1 MEHYTIKV
9 EITLINTEREFAMTK
24 ISLDELMSQAQVDK
38 ANTEIAE
45 KLEEK
50 FEVLDEASRKKVD
63 TIKEKINL
71 RDSQL
76 SSMFGANAQKSLAG
90 FSETILSQV
99 RAHDLGEVGNLMTDL
114 VVNVENFDANF
125 DNKGLLAKIPFIN
138 KAKKSID
145 KYLARYDVVEK
156 QIDKIEAKL
165 ETSRMEMLKDISM
178 YDKLYDENL
187 KYFEELQ
194 LYIVAGE
201 EVIKDMRDNQL
212 PALLKEAEAKEDSMA
227 LQVVNDFKE
236 SIDRF
241 EKRIFDL
248 KTSKTLAIQ
257 TAPQIKLI
265 QNNDKL
271 LVDKVTDAINNV
283 IPLWKSQV
291 VIALGME
298 KQRRVL
304 ELERQVSDTANELL
318 RKNADKLRHNSV
330 EIAEEAE
337 RSIVDID
344 TVKHVNQQLIE
355 TIRETMAIHEN
366 AKKARTEAE
375 KELFT
380 VENELKTAIAETIY
394 QDNRGERRD
403 VTPQA

>member
-1 MEHYTIKV
+1 M
-9 EITLINTEREFAMTK
+9 ITKEREIAMTK

-45 KLEEK
+45 NLEEK

-63 TIKEKINL
+63 SIKEKINL

-114 VVNVENFDANF
+114 VVNVENFDADF

-138 KAKKSID
+138 KAKKSIE
-145 KYLARYDVVEK
+145 KYLARYDIVEK

-201 EVIKDMRDNQL
+201 EVVKDMRDNQL

-298 KQRRVL
+298 KQKRVL

-318 RKNADKLRHNSV
+318 RKNADKLRQNSV

-366 AKKARTEAE
+366 AKTARIEAE
-375 KELFT
+375 KELIT

-394 QDNRGERRD
+394 QDTRSERRD

>member
-1 MEHYTIKV
+1 
-9 EITLINTEREFAMTK
+9 MTK

-45 KLEEK
+45 NLDEK
-50 FEVLDEASRKKVD
+50 FEILDEASRKKVD
-63 TIKEKINL
+63 SIKEKINL

-114 VVNVENFDANF
+114 VVNVENFDADF

-138 KAKKSID
+138 KAKKSIE
-145 KYLARYDVVEK
+145 KYLARYDIVEK

-201 EVIKDMRDNQL
+201 EVVKDMRDNQL

-298 KQRRVL
+298 KQKRVL

-318 RKNADKLRHNSV
+318 RKNADKLRQNSV

-366 AKKARTEAE
+366 AKTARIEAE
-375 KELFT
+375 KELIT

-394 QDNRGERRD
+394 QDTRSERRD

>member
-45 KLEEK
+45 NLEEK

-318 RKNADKLRHNSV
+318 RKNADKLRQNSV

-366 AKKARTEAE
+366 AKTARTEAE
-375 KELFT
+375 KELIT

>member
-1 MEHYTIKV
+1 
-9 EITLINTEREFAMTK
+9 MTK

-45 KLEEK
+45 NLEEK

-63 TIKEKINL
+63 SIKEKINL

-114 VVNVENFDANF
+114 VVNVENFDADF

-138 KAKKSID
+138 KAKKSIE
-145 KYLARYDVVEK
+145 KYLARYDIVEK

-201 EVIKDMRDNQL
+201 EVVKDMRDNQL

-298 KQRRVL
+298 KQKRVL

-318 RKNADKLRHNSV
+318 RKNADKLRQNSV

-366 AKKARTEAE
+366 AKTARIEAE
-375 KELFT
+375 KELIT

-394 QDNRGERRD
+394 QDTRGERRD
-403 VTPQA
+403 VTP

>member
-1 MEHYTIKV
+1 M
-9 EITLINTEREFAMTK
+9 ITKEREIAMTK

-45 KLEEK
+45 NLEEK
-50 FEVLDEASRKKVD
+50 FEVLDEVSRKKVD
-63 TIKEKINL
+63 SIKEKINL

-114 VVNVENFDANF
+114 VVNVENFDADF

-138 KAKKSID
+138 KAKKSIE
-145 KYLARYDVVEK
+145 KYLARYDIVEK

-201 EVIKDMRDNQL
+201 EVVKDMRDNQL

-298 KQRRVL
+298 KQKRVL

-318 RKNADKLRHNSV
+318 RKNADKLRQNSV

-366 AKKARTEAE
+366 AKTARIEAE
-375 KELFT
+375 KELIT

-394 QDNRGERRD
+394 QDTRGERRD
-403 VTPQA
+403 VTP

>member
-1 MEHYTIKV
+1 
-9 EITLINTEREFAMTK
+9 MTK

-45 KLEEK
+45 NLEEK
-50 FEVLDEASRKKVD
+50 FEVLDEVSRKKVD
-63 TIKEKINL
+63 SIKEKINL

-114 VVNVENFDANF
+114 VVNVENFDADF

-138 KAKKSID
+138 KAKKSIE
-145 KYLARYDVVEK
+145 KYLARYDIVEK

-201 EVIKDMRDNQL
+201 EVVKDMRDNQL

-298 KQRRVL
+298 KQKRVL

-318 RKNADKLRHNSV
+318 RKNADKLRQNSV

-366 AKKARTEAE
+366 AKTARIEAE
-375 KELFT
+375 KELIT

-394 QDNRGERRD
+394 QDTRGERRD
-403 VTPQA
+403 VTPPA

>member
-1 MEHYTIKV
+1 
-9 EITLINTEREFAMTK
+9 MTK
-24 ISLDELMSQAQVDK
+24 ISLDELMSQAQVDRV
-38 ANTEIAE
+38 NTEIAE
-45 KLEEK
+45 NLEEK

-63 TIKEKINL
+63 SIKEKINL

-114 VVNVENFDANF
+114 VVNVENFDADF

-138 KAKKSID
+138 KAKKSIE
-145 KYLARYDVVEK
+145 KYLARYDIVEK

-298 KQRRVL
+298 KQKRVL

-318 RKNADKLRHNSV
+318 RKNADKLRQNSV

-366 AKKARTEAE
+366 AKTARTEAE
-375 KELFT
+375 KELIT

-403 VTPQA
+403 VTPPA

>member
-1 MEHYTIKV
+1 
-9 EITLINTEREFAMTK
+9 MTK
-24 ISLDELMSQAQVDK
+24 ISLDELMSQAEVDK
-38 ANTEIAE
+38 VNTEIAE
-45 KLEEK
+45 NLEEK

-63 TIKEKINL
+63 SIKEKINL

-76 SSMFGANAQKSLAG
+76 SSMFGSNAQKSLAG

-114 VVNVENFDANF
+114 VVNVENFDADF
-125 DNKGLLAKIPFIN
+125 DNKGFLAKIPFIN
-138 KAKKSID
+138 KAKKSIE
-145 KYLARYDVVEK
+145 KYLARYDIVEK

-201 EVIKDMRDNQL
+201 EVIRDMRDNQL

-271 LVDKVTDAINNV
+271 LVDKVTDSINNV

-298 KQRRVL
+298 KQKRVL

-318 RKNADKLRHNSV
+318 RKNADKLRQNSV

-366 AKKARTEAE
+366 AKTARIEAE
-375 KELFT
+375 EELIT

-394 QDNRGERRD
+394 QNTRGERRD
-403 VTPQA
+403 VTPKA

>member
-1 MEHYTIKV
+1 M
-9 EITLINTEREFAMTK
+9 ITKEREIAMTK

-45 KLEEK
+45 NLEEK

-63 TIKEKINL
+63 SIKEKINL

-114 VVNVENFDANF
+114 VVNVENFDADF

-138 KAKKSID
+138 KAKKSIE
-145 KYLARYDVVEK
+145 KYLARYDIVEK

-201 EVIKDMRDNQL
+201 EVVKDMRDNQL

-298 KQRRVL
+298 KQKRVL

-318 RKNADKLRHNSV
+318 RKNADKLRQNSV

-366 AKKARTEAE
+366 AKAARIEAE
-375 KELFT
+375 KELIT

-394 QDNRGERRD
+394 QDTRGERRD

>member
-1 MEHYTIKV
+1 
-9 EITLINTEREFAMTK
+9 MTK

-45 KLEEK
+45 NLEEK

-63 TIKEKINL
+63 SIKEKINL

-114 VVNVENFDANF
+114 VVNVENFDADF

-138 KAKKSID
+138 KAKKSIE
-145 KYLARYDVVEK
+145 KYLARYDIVEK

-201 EVIKDMRDNQL
+201 EVVKDMRDNQL

-298 KQRRVL
+298 KQKRVL

-318 RKNADKLRHNSV
+318 RKNADKLRQNSV

-355 TIRETMAIHEN
+355 TIRKTMAIHEN
-366 AKKARTEAE
+366 AKTARIEAE
-375 KELFT
+375 KELIT

-394 QDNRGERRD
+394 QDTRSERRD

>member
-1 MEHYTIKV
+1 
-9 EITLINTEREFAMTK
+9 MTK

-38 ANTEIAE
+38 VNTEIVE
-45 KLEEK
+45 NLEEK

-63 TIKEKINL
+63 SIKEKINL

-114 VVNVENFDANF
+114 VVNVENFDADF

-138 KAKKSID
+138 KAKKSIE
-145 KYLARYDVVEK
+145 KYLARYDIVEK

-298 KQRRVL
+298 KQKRVL

-318 RKNADKLRHNSV
+318 RKNADKLRQNSV

-366 AKKARTEAE
+366 AKTARIEAE
-375 KELFT
+375 KELIT

-394 QDNRGERRD
+394 QDTRGERRD
-403 VTPQA
+403 VTPPA

>member
-1 MEHYTIKV
+1 M
-9 EITLINTEREFAMTK
+9 ITKEREIAMTK

-45 KLEEK
+45 NLEEK
-50 FEVLDEASRKKVD
+50 FEVLDEVSRKKVD
-63 TIKEKINL
+63 SIKEKINL

-114 VVNVENFDANF
+114 VVNVENFDADF

-138 KAKKSID
+138 KTKKSIE
-145 KYLARYDVVEK
+145 KYLARYDIVEK

-201 EVIKDMRDNQL
+201 EVVKDMRDNQL

-298 KQRRVL
+298 KQKRVL

-318 RKNADKLRHNSV
+318 RKNADKLRQNSV

-366 AKKARTEAE
+366 AKTARIEAE
-375 KELFT
+375 KELIT

-394 QDNRGERRD
+394 QDTRGERRD
-403 VTPQA
+403 VTP

>member
-1 MEHYTIKV
+1 
-9 EITLINTEREFAMTK
+9 MTK

-45 KLEEK
+45 NLEEK

-63 TIKEKINL
+63 SIKEKINL

-114 VVNVENFDANF
+114 VVNVENFDADF
-125 DNKGLLAKIPFIN
+125 DNKGLLAKLPFIN
-138 KAKKSID
+138 KAKKSIE
-145 KYLARYDVVEK
+145 KYLARYDIVEK

-201 EVIKDMRDNQL
+201 EVVKDMRDNQL

-298 KQRRVL
+298 KQKRVL

-318 RKNADKLRHNSV
+318 RKNADKLRQNSV

-366 AKKARTEAE
+366 AKTARIEAE
-375 KELFT
+375 IELIT

-394 QDNRGERRD
+394 QDTRGERRD

>member
-1 MEHYTIKV
+1 MITI
-9 EITLINTEREFAMTK
+9 EREIAMTK

-45 KLEEK
+45 NLDEK
-50 FEVLDEASRKKVD
+50 FEILDEASRKKVD
-63 TIKEKINL
+63 SIKEKINL

-114 VVNVENFDANF
+114 VVNVENFDADF

-138 KAKKSID
+138 KAKKSIE
-145 KYLARYDVVEK
+145 KYLARYDIVEK

-201 EVIKDMRDNQL
+201 EVVKDMCDNQL

-298 KQRRVL
+298 KQKRVL

-318 RKNADKLRHNSV
+318 RKNADKLRQNSV
-330 EIAEEAE
+330 EIAEETE

-366 AKKARTEAE
+366 AKTARIEAE
-375 KELFT
+375 KELIT

-394 QDNRGERRD
+394 QDTRGESRD
-403 VTPQA
+403 VTP

>member
-1 MEHYTIKV
+1 
-9 EITLINTEREFAMTK
+9 MTK
-24 ISLDELMSQAQVDK
+24 ISLDELMSQAQVDRV
-38 ANTEIAE
+38 NTEIAE
-45 KLEEK
+45 NLEEK

-63 TIKEKINL
+63 SIKEKINL

-114 VVNVENFDANF
+114 VVNVENFDADF

-138 KAKKSID
+138 KAKKSIE
-145 KYLARYDVVEK
+145 KYLARYDIVEK

-298 KQRRVL
+298 KQKRVL

-318 RKNADKLRHNSV
+318 RKNADKLRQNSV

-366 AKKARTEAE
+366 AKTARTEAE
-375 KELFT
+375 KELIT

>member
-1 MEHYTIKV
+1 MITI
-9 EITLINTEREFAMTK
+9 EREIAMTK

-45 KLEEK
+45 NLDEK
-50 FEVLDEASRKKVD
+50 FEILDEASRKKVD
-63 TIKEKINL
+63 SIKEKINL

-76 SSMFGANAQKSLAG
+76 SSMFGANAQKCLAG
-90 FSETILSQV
+90 FSETILGQV

-114 VVNVENFDANF
+114 VVNVENFDADF

-138 KAKKSID
+138 KAKKSIE
-145 KYLARYDVVEK
+145 KYLARYDIVEK

-201 EVIKDMRDNQL
+201 EVVKDMRDNQL

-248 KTSKTLAIQ
+248 ETSKTLAIQ

-298 KQRRVL
+298 KQKRVL

-318 RKNADKLRHNSV
+318 RKNADKLRQNSV

-366 AKKARTEAE
+366 AKTARIEAE
-375 KELFT
+375 KELIT

-394 QDNRGERRD
+394 QDTRSERRD

>member
-1 MEHYTIKV
+1 
-9 EITLINTEREFAMTK
+9 MTK

-45 KLEEK
+45 NLEEK
-50 FEVLDEASRKKVD
+50 FEVLDEVSRKKVD
-63 TIKEKINL
+63 SIKEKINL

-114 VVNVENFDANF
+114 VVNVENFDADF

-138 KAKKSID
+138 KAKKSIE
-145 KYLARYDVVEK
+145 KYLARYDIVEK

-201 EVIKDMRDNQL
+201 EVVKDMRDNQL

-298 KQRRVL
+298 KQKRVL

-318 RKNADKLRHNSV
+318 RNNADKLRQNSV

-366 AKKARTEAE
+366 AKTARIEAE
-375 KELFT
+375 KELIT

-394 QDNRGERRD
+394 QDTRGERRD

>member
-1 MEHYTIKV
+1 
-9 EITLINTEREFAMTK
+9 MTK

-45 KLEEK
+45 NLDEK
-50 FEVLDEASRKKVD
+50 FEILDEASRKKVD
-63 TIKEKINL
+63 SIKEKINL

-114 VVNVENFDANF
+114 VVNVENFDADF

-138 KAKKSID
+138 KAKKSIE
-145 KYLARYDVVEK
+145 KYLARYDIVEK

-201 EVIKDMRDNQL
+201 EVVKDMCDNQL

-298 KQRRVL
+298 KQKRVL

-318 RKNADKLRHNSV
+318 RKNADKLRQNSV
-330 EIAEEAE
+330 EIAEETE

-366 AKKARTEAE
+366 AKTARIEAE
-375 KELFT
+375 KELIT

-394 QDNRGERRD
+394 QDTRGESRD
-403 VTPQA
+403 VTP

>member
-1 MEHYTIKV
+1 M
-9 EITLINTEREFAMTK
+9 ITKEREIAMTK

-45 KLEEK
+45 NLEEK

-63 TIKEKINL
+63 SIKEKINL

-114 VVNVENFDANF
+114 VVNVENFDADF

-138 KAKKSID
+138 KAKKSIE
-145 KYLARYDVVEK
+145 KYLARYDIVEK

-201 EVIKDMRDNQL
+201 EVVKDMRDNQL

-298 KQRRVL
+298 KQKRVL

-318 RKNADKLRHNSV
+318 RKNADKLRQNSV

-366 AKKARTEAE
+366 AKTARIEAE
-375 KELFT
+375 KELIT

-394 QDNRGERRD
+394 QDTRGERRD
-403 VTPQA
+403 VTP

>member
-1 MEHYTIKV
+1 
-9 EITLINTEREFAMTK
+9 MTK

-45 KLEEK
+45 NLEEK

-63 TIKEKINL
+63 SIKEKINL

-114 VVNVENFDANF
+114 VVNVQNFDADF

-138 KAKKSID
+138 KAKKSIE
-145 KYLARYDVVEK
+145 KYLARYDIVEK

-201 EVIKDMRDNQL
+201 EVVKDMRDNQL

-298 KQRRVL
+298 KQKRVL

-318 RKNADKLRHNSV
+318 RKNADKLRQNSV

-366 AKKARTEAE
+366 AKTARIEAE
-375 KELFT
+375 KELIT

-394 QDNRGERRD
+394 QDTRSERRD

>member
-1 MEHYTIKV
+1 M
-9 EITLINTEREFAMTK
+9 ITKEREIAMTK

-45 KLEEK
+45 NLEEK
-50 FEVLDEASRKKVD
+50 FEVLDEVSRKKVD
-63 TIKEKINL
+63 SIKEKINL

-114 VVNVENFDANF
+114 VVNVENFDADF

-138 KAKKSID
+138 KAKKSIE
-145 KYLARYDVVEK
+145 KYLARYDIVEK

-201 EVIKDMRDNQL
+201 EVVKDMRDNQL

-298 KQRRVL
+298 KQKRVL

-318 RKNADKLRHNSV
+318 RKNADKLRQNSV
-330 EIAEEAE
+330 EIAKEAE

-366 AKKARTEAE
+366 AKTARIEAE
-375 KELFT
+375 KELIT

-394 QDNRGERRD
+394 QDTRGERRD
-403 VTPQA
+403 VTPPA

>member
-1 MEHYTIKV
+1 
-9 EITLINTEREFAMTK
+9 MTK
-24 ISLDELMSQAQVDK
+24 VSLDELMSQAQVDN
-38 ANTEIAE
+38 ANTEITE
-45 KLEEK
+45 NLEEK
-50 FEVLDEASRKKVD
+50 FEILDEVSRKKVD
-63 TIKEKINL
+63 SIKEKINL

-99 RAHDLGEVGNLMTDL
+99 RAHDLGDVGDLMTDL
-114 VVNVENFDANF
+114 VVNVENFDADF
-125 DNKGLLAKIPFIN
+125 DNKGILAKIPFIN
-138 KAKKSID
+138 KAKKSIE
-145 KYLARYDVVEK
+145 KYLARYDIVEK

-212 PALLKEAEAKEDSMA
+212 PELLKEAEAKEDPMA
-227 LQVVNDFKE
+227 LQVVNDFKD

-298 KQRRVL
+298 KQKRVL
-304 ELERQVSDTANELL
+304 ELERQVSNTANDLL
-318 RKNADKLRHNSV
+318 RKNADKLRQNSV

-337 RSIVDID
+337 RSMVDID

-366 AKKARTEAE
+366 AKTARIEAE
-375 KELFT
+375 KELVT
-380 VENELKTAIAETIY
+380 VENELKSAIAETIY
-394 QDNRGERRD
+394 QDTRGERRD

>member
-1 MEHYTIKV
+1 
-9 EITLINTEREFAMTK
+9 MTK
-24 ISLDELMSQAQVDK
+24 ISLDELMSQAQVDRV
-38 ANTEIAE
+38 NTEIAE
-45 KLEEK
+45 NLEEK

-63 TIKEKINL
+63 SIKEKINL

-114 VVNVENFDANF
+114 VVNVENFDADF

-138 KAKKSID
+138 KAKKSIE
-145 KYLARYDVVEK
+145 KYLARYDIVEK

-212 PALLKEAEAKEDSMA
+212 PALLKQAEAKEDSMA

-298 KQRRVL
+298 KQKRVL

-318 RKNADKLRHNSV
+318 RKNADKLRQNSV

-366 AKKARTEAE
+366 AKTARIEAE
-375 KELFT
+375 KELIT

-394 QDNRGERRD
+394 QDTRGEKRD
-403 VTPQA
+403 VTPPA

>member
-1 MEHYTIKV
+1 
-9 EITLINTEREFAMTK
+9 MTK
-24 ISLDELMSQAQVDK
+24 VSLDDLMIQAQVK
-38 ANTEIAE
+38 NANTEIAE
-45 KLEEK
+45 NLEQK
-50 FEVLDEASRKKVD
+50 FEILDEASRKKVD
-63 TIKEKINL
+63 SIKEKINL

-99 RAHDLGEVGNLMTDL
+99 RARDLGDVGDLMTDL
-114 VVNVENFDANF
+114 VVNVENFDADF
-125 DNKGLLAKIPFIN
+125 DNKGILAKIPFLN
-138 KAKKSID
+138 KAKKSIE
-145 KYLARYDVVEK
+145 KYLARYDIVEK

-187 KYFEELQ
+187 KYFDELQ

-201 EVIKDMRDNQL
+201 EVIQDMRDNQL
-212 PALLKEAEAKEDSMA
+212 PALLKEAEAKEDPMA
-227 LQVVNDFKE
+227 LQVVNDFKD

-298 KQRRVL
+298 KQKRVL
-304 ELERQVSDTANELL
+304 ELERQVSNTANDLL
-318 RKNADKLRHNSV
+318 RKNADKLRQNSV

-337 RSIVDID
+337 RSMVDID

-366 AKKARTEAE
+366 AKAARIEAE
-375 KELFT
+375 KELIT

-394 QDNRGERRD
+394 QDSPKLRKD
-403 VTPQA
+403 VTPEV

>member
-1 MEHYTIKV
+1 M
-9 EITLINTEREFAMTK
+9 ITKEREIAMTK

-45 KLEEK
+45 NLEEK

-63 TIKEKINL
+63 SIKEKINL

-114 VVNVENFDANF
+114 VVNVQNFDADF

-138 KAKKSID
+138 KAKKSIE
-145 KYLARYDVVEK
+145 KYLARYDIVEK

-201 EVIKDMRDNQL
+201 EVVKDMRDNQL

-298 KQRRVL
+298 KQKRVL

-318 RKNADKLRHNSV
+318 RKNADKLRQNSV

-366 AKKARTEAE
+366 AKTARIEAE
-375 KELFT
+375 KELIT

-394 QDNRGERRD
+394 QDTRSERRD

>member
-1 MEHYTIKV
+1 M
-9 EITLINTEREFAMTK
+9 ITKEREIAMTK

-45 KLEEK
+45 NLEEK

-63 TIKEKINL
+63 SIKEKINL

-114 VVNVENFDANF
+114 VVNVENFDADF

-138 KAKKSID
+138 KAKKSIE
-145 KYLARYDVVEK
+145 KYLARYDIVEK

-201 EVIKDMRDNQL
+201 EVVKDMRDNQL

-298 KQRRVL
+298 KQKRVL

-318 RKNADKLRHNSV
+318 RKNADKLRQNSV

-355 TIRETMAIHEN
+355 TIRKTMAIHEN
-366 AKKARTEAE
+366 AKTARIEAE
-375 KELFT
+375 KELIT

-394 QDNRGERRD
+394 QDTRSERRD